1 MTKDEVKEF
10 MKGVFSIRQENIDGR
25 KIITIIPT
33 GSDERAKQQ
42 AKIDA
47 FKSSLI
53 NKPINEFNLTDL
65 NNKKW
70 SSKELKGKVLVIN
83 FWFTACKPCIQE
95 MPHLNKLVEEN
106 KNNEVVFLAPAPENE
121 NQIKRF
127 LKKYS
132 FDYNITPASTDLIA
146 GMSIENFPTH
156 LIIDKEGIIRQVFI
170 GYADDIKEKLQAEID
185 KLINKM
191 NKPPEIQL
199 QKETLRIETFS
210 DGVFCIAVTL
220 LSIEIGVEL
229 HGDVTNKELT
239 HALLAKWPIYLAY
252 VISFVNVLL
261 AWIGH
266 HSLFKM
272 FSRADNGIMIT
283 NGLLLMLIALVPF
296 PTKTLGEFLL
306 TEGLKTATIFY
317 TGYFV
322 LISLGFRL
330 LWFAASRKKE
340 NLTHDVTAIQ
350 IRLLQEMKMLVLF
363 VTRSYL
369 LSHFLTPG

>member
-1 MTKDEVKEF
+1 MSQ
-10 MKGVFSIRQENIDGR
+10 FS
-25 KIITIIPT
+25 
-33 GSDERAKQQ
+33 
-42 AKIDA
+42 
-47 FKSSLI
+47 
-53 NKPINEFNLTDL
+53 
-65 NNKKW
+65 
-70 SSKELKGKVLVIN
+70 
-83 FWFTACKPCIQE
+83 
-95 MPHLNKLVEEN
+95 
-106 KNNEVVFLAPAPENE
+106 
-121 NQIKRF
+121 
-127 LKKYS
+127 
-132 FDYNITPASTDLIA
+132 
-146 GMSIENFPTH
+146 
-156 LIIDKEGIIRQVFI
+156 
-170 GYADDIKEKLQAEID
+170 
-185 KLINKM
+185 
-191 NKPPEIQL
+191 EIQL
-199 QKETLRIETFS
+199 QKETLRVETFS

-229 HGDVTNKELT
+229 HGDVTNKALT

-272 FSRADNGIMIT
+272 FSRADNGIIIT

-306 TEGLKTATIFY
+306 TDGLKTATIFY

-350 IRLLQEMKMLVLF
+350 IKLTTRNENVGLICNTIIFAFAFFNPWLALALSFVMWVYWVLF
-363 VTRSYL
+363 A
-369 LSHFLTPG
+369 